1 MTSPSD
7 KPRHPPG
14 LAVLFLTEM
23 WERFSFYLMIG
34 IFYQYLTDSQTG
46 GMGWSGEK
54 AASVVGSYLG
64 LVYFTPFIGGLIADR
79 LLGCRKTIFIGG
91 FFFIAGHTL
100 LAVPTEPVLYLAL
113 ACLIIGNGCFK
124 PNISTLVGNL
134 YPQNSPLRDNAY
146 TIFYMGINVGAF
158 SCNFI
163 AAIVRNLWGWHWAFA
178 TAGFGMGLGVIIFF
192 LGQKYVRHADVDPK
206 KARADR
212 PDESLKPLWLECL
225 LPAAV
230 TGTAGWF
237 IGKQIAL
244 GPATTAFL
252 FACVPAAAFFINIWR
267 KLKDPIQK
275 GRVAA
280 LLTIYGVV
288 IVFWAVFQQNAT
300 ALTAWAVSNT
310 DRTPSAVVQPVI
322 NMTPEFAESA
332 PPEYFKN
339 AAPDTPRPDRASYRI
354 ISDEAYEKLDKK
366 QPEDGIVYPITA
378 AMMKDIYAGTSDATP
393 VLPPLKQVKLV
404 NAELFQSINPGCII
418 LFAPLI
424 IAFWHFLSL
433 RRREPS
439 TAAKIGF
446 GLLLTGMSAVVMV
459 AAVQV
464 AGSPEGKVSA
474 WWLFGTYAVI
484 TVGELCLSPM
494 GLSLA
499 NKLSPPHLR
508 AFMMGGWFL
517 STSIGNKMSGV
528 FGEVYHSWDHTVFFL
543 VNTGTAVL
551 ASAAIFLLL
560 PWLRRQMAESTPPHA
575 AASDKRAPDTAPA

>member
-1 MTSPSD
+1 MPSE

-14 LAVLFLTEM
+14 LAILFLTEM

-34 IFYQYLTDSQTG
+34 IFYQYLVDSQTG

-134 YPQNSPLRDNAY
+134 YPQDSPLRDNAY

-158 SCNFI
+158 ACNFI
-163 AAIVRNLWGWHWAFA
+163 AAIVRNLYGWHWAFA
-178 TAGFGMGLGVIIFF
+178 TAGFGMGLGVLIFF
-192 LGQKYVRHADVDPK
+192 LGQKYIRHADVDPK
-206 KARADR
+206 KARRDS
-212 PDESLKPLWLECL
+212 PGEDLTPLWIECV
-225 LPAAV
+225 LPAIA

-237 IGKQIAL
+237 IGKNLAL

-252 FACVPAAAFFINIWR
+252 FASVPACFFFIRIWR
-267 KLKDPIQK
+267 KLENPIHR

-288 IVFWAVFQQNAT
+288 IVFWMVFQQNAT

-310 DRTPSAVVQPVI
+310 DRTPSAVVKPVI
-322 NMTPEFAESA
+322 DLTPEFAESA

-339 AAPDTPRPDRASYRI
+339 AAPDTPRPARESYQVI
-354 ISDEAYEKLDKK
+354 GDDEYKKLKKK
-366 QPEDGIVYPITA
+366 QPEDGVVYPVTRK
-378 AMMKDIYAGTSDATP
+378 MFDEVYAGATP
-393 VLPPLKQVKLV
+393 TTPMLPPQKQLKLV

-418 LFAPLI
+418 LFAPLMV
-424 IAFWHFLSL
+424 AFWHFLNL

-439 TAAKIGF
+439 TAAKIGA
-446 GLLLTGMSAVVMV
+446 GLFLTGLSAVVMV
-459 AAVQV
+459 VAVHA
-464 AGSPEGKVSA
+464 AGSPEGKVSS

-528 FGEVYHSWDHTVFFL
+528 FGEVYHRWDHTVFFL
-543 VNTGTAVL
+543 VNTGAAVV
-551 ASAAIFLLL
+551 ASGAIFALL
-560 PWLRRQMAESTPPHA
+560 PWLRRQMAESTSPGSLGDDKKA
-575 AASDKRAPDTAPA
+575 REAASA